1 MDVIVTHAFRDPK
14 DGGIDVWKALYKI
27 LISWSMSQSH
37 LVTEGT

>member
-1 MDVIVTHAFRDPK
+1 MDVIVTHAFRDPE